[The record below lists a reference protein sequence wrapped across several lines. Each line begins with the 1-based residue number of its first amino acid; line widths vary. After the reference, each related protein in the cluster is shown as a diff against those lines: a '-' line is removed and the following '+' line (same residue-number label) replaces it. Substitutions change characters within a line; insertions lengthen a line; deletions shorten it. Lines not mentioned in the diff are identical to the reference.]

1 VLEAVKLAAAR
12 RRRTKAQQDKDW
24 VSVKDRV
31 VMNSLPRVGLILTGG
46 TIDSVGVDRLDLA
59 WYIEANKR
67 LGEGELLS
75 HLPELRAIANVQEIP
90 FRRLPSQALMDKDWL
105 DLVRKIHSIFDNG
118 EAEGI
123 VITHGTNT
131 LEETAYFL
139 NLTLKTD
146 KPVVLVGS
154 MRPSSA
160 ISADGYLNV
169 LNAVRVAAD
178 PQSRGRGCLVVMN
191 DTIFNGRDVTK
202 NSTYRVEAFQ
212 SRDLGPL
219 GFADA
224 DGKVIYYHLPVRKHT
239 TQTEFDVREMTS
251 LPRVDIVL
259 SYVNA
264 DGVMIEAAAKAGAK
278 GIVSAATGAGRPTPA
293 QDAAFDKVSEESG
306 VMMCLCSRVA
316 SGRVVRSPGLKRKR
330 FIASDNLQPWKA
342 RILLSLALSKTT
354 NSDDIQRMFDTY

>member
-1 VLEAVKLAAAR
+1 MTV
-12 RRRTKAQQDKDW
+12 
-24 VSVKDRV
+24 
-31 VMNSLPRVGLILTGG
+31 LPRVGLILTGG

-67 LGEGELLS
+67 LDDGELLDK
-75 HLPELRAIANVQEIP
+75 LPELKNLAHVQEIP
-90 FRRLPSQALMDKDWL
+90 FRRLPSQALVDVDWL
-105 DLVRKIHSIFDNG
+105 DLVRKIHSIFDQDQ
-118 EAEGI
+118 ADGI

-146 KPVVLVGS
+146 KPVVIVGS

-160 ISADGYLNV
+160 VSADGYLNV
-169 LNAVRVAAD
+169 INAVRVAAE

-202 NSTYRVEAFQ
+202 NSTYRVEAFR

-224 DGKVIYYHLPVRKHT
+224 DGRVIYYHQPTKKHT
-239 TQTEFDVREMTS
+239 TQTEFDVRGTQS

-259 SYVNA
+259 SYANA
-264 DGVMIEAAAKAGAK
+264 DGAMIEAAAKAGAK

-293 QDAAFDKVSEESG
+293 QDNAFDKAYKEQG
-306 VMMCLCSRVA
+306 MLMCLCSRVA
-316 SGRVVRSPGLKRKR
+316 SGRVVRSPGLKRR
-330 FIASDNLQPWKA
+330 GFVAGDNLQPWKA

-354 NSDDIQRMFDTY
+354 NADDIQRMFDTY

>member
-1 VLEAVKLAAAR
+1 MKI
-12 RRRTKAQQDKDW
+12 
-24 VSVKDRV
+24 
-31 VMNSLPRVGLILTGG
+31 LPRVGLILTGG
-46 TIDSVGVDRLDLA
+46 TIDSVGIDRLDLA

-67 LGEGELLS
+67 LGDGELLS
-75 HLPELRAIANVQEIP
+75 QLPELKTIATVQEIP
-90 FRRLPSQALMDKDWL
+90 FRRLPSQALVDKDWL
-105 DLVRKIHSIFDNG
+105 DLVRKIHSILDKG
-118 EAEGI
+118 EADGI

-146 KPVVLVGS
+146 KPVVIVGS

-160 ISADGYLNV
+160 VSADGYLNV

-202 NSTYRVEAFQ
+202 NSTYRVDAFQ

-219 GFADA
+219 GFADV
-224 DGKVIYYHLPVRKHT
+224 DGKVVYYHQPVRKHT

-251 LPRVDIVL
+251 LPRVDVVL
-259 SYVNA
+259 SYANA
-264 DGVMIEAAAKAGAK
+264 DGIMIDAVARAGAK

-293 QDAAFDKVSEESG
+293 QDEAFDRAHREHG
-306 VMMCLCSRVA
+306 MIMCLCSRVA
-316 SGRVVRSPGLKRKR
+316 SGRVVRSPGLKRKG
-330 FIASDNLQPWKA
+330 FVASDNLQPWKA
-342 RILLSLALSKTT
+342 RILLSLGLSQTT
-354 NSDDIQRMFDTY
+354 DADDLQRMFDTY